1 MHSMRLRITRDATTF
16 YGNQRTTPG
25 HLHTQ
30 QNSLARIAGE
40 WSVDDVVGADIRLK
54 AHTYNRTNINRMI
67 NSALGQ
73 QNAVTTG
80 LSISH
85 TQSFNELRDIWRSSR
100 NRRKND
106 PESNNNNGNEEAT
119 RGKDDGSE

>member
-1 MHSMRLRITRDATTF
+1 L
-16 YGNQRTTPG
+16 P
-25 HLHTQ
+25 TQ
-30 QNSLARIAGE
+30 QNNLATIAGD
-40 WSVDDVVGADIRLK
+40 WTVDYLLTADGKLK
-54 AHTYNRTNINRMI
+54 VKMYNRTNINPII

-80 LSISH
+80 VSISH
-85 TQSFNELRDIWRSSR
+85 TQSFNELKDIWRSAR

-106 PESNNNNGNEEAT
+106 PDANGNDGNEEAT